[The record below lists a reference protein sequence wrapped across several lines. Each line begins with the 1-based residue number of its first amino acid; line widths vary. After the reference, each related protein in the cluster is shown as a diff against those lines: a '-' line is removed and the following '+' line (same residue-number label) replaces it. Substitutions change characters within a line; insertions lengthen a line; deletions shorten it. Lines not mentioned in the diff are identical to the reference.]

1 MELQVKNFFKFMKER
16 HTIYLKRQANKP
28 WPWTQDEILQTYKF
42 CNIFRELDTV
52 TRWINDNWRVPFKD
66 HPNLWFA
73 MAVARQ
79 INWPDTLAEIGFPL
93 KWDSRRVKKIMY
105 ARQKRKQKVYT
116 GAYMLTGGA
125 TNGKGLDKNIYTVDK
140 ILSPLFKNK
149 KLIPQKGDTLQEA
162 WKRFLPCMG
171 FGPFIAFEVITDL
184 RHTRYLKD
192 ATDIHT
198 WANAGPGAYRGLNR
212 IFDHKLDQKRPSEA
226 LSEMQFLLRKSKIKA
241 NWPND
246 NQYPKLEM
254 RDIEHTLCEFDKY
267 ERVRLGEGR
276 PRAKYRRPQ

>member
-1 MELQVKNFFKFMKER
+1 MDQNVKAFFKFMKER

-28 WPWTQDEILQTYKF
+28 WPWTEDEILQTYKF

-79 INWPDTLAEIGFPL
+79 INWPETLAEIGFPT
-93 KWDSRRVKKIMY
+93 KWDPRRVKKIMY

-116 GAYMLTGGA
+116 GAYMLTGTLGG
-125 TNGKGLDKNIYTVDK
+125 NKVSQTVDK
-140 ILSPLFKNK
+140 ILTPLYKNK
-149 KLIPQKGDTLQEA
+149 NVVPQKGDTLQEA
-162 WKRFLPCMG
+162 WKRFLPCPG
-171 FGPFIAFEVITDL
+171 FSGFMSFEVITDI
-184 RHTRYLKD
+184 RHTKILRD
-192 ATDIHT
+192 ATDILT

-212 IFDHKLDQKRPSEA
+212 IFDHDLNQRRTTEA
-226 LSEMQFLLRKSKIKA
+226 LSEMQFLLKKSKVKA
-241 NWPND
+241 NWPN
-246 NQYPKLEM
+246 NKQYPKLEM

-267 ERVRLGEGR
+267 ERVRLDQGR
-276 PRAKYRRPQ
+276 PRSLYRHP